1 MEVSMSRYEY
11 KVVFFKTIEAEDEL
25 NNLADEGWEVIAM
38 TISPQ
43 TNYLFFTLKR
53 PKI

>member
-1 MEVSMSRYEY
+1 MSRYEY
-11 KVVFFKTIEAEDEL
+11 KVVFFKTIDAEVEI